1 MNKYE
6 YKVETKP
13 NFMVNDL
20 EDYLNT
26 KANEGWRC
34 VSVVANTGLG
44 LTITIVFE
52 RKVVEN

>member
-1 MNKYE
+1 MDKYE

-13 NFMVNDL
+13 NFMVNNL
-20 EDYLNT
+20 EDYINT

-34 VSVVANTGLG
+34 VSVMANTGLG